1 MGAIERKLVSG
12 DAACKLSR
20 GTREFVFKISRADN
34 SEGAGVTYFVRC
46 RVTPTQWLYLGVWR
60 PQHGWL
66 ELTAKSALPAD
77 APAVRAFR
85 WLAGQ
90 VWSDDYS
97 PLEHSGW
104 DLRVHAPHYVE
115 PAIEPATELVAAP
128 SPVARP
134 VDAQARARVDVL
146 LRSLRARVFPT
157 ALGVLESLPNPQT
170 RTSHLAKAFAPA
182 HAPRTRSRLPD
193 HRQRP
198 RGRYTRWSPSYS

>member
-1 MGAIERKLVSG
+1 MSIEKKLCSG
-12 DAACKLSR
+12 DAALRISR
-20 GTREFVFKISRADN
+20 GTREFVYKIARADN
-34 SEGAGVTYFVRC
+34 SEGAGCTYFVRH
-46 RVTPTQWLYLGVWR
+46 RISPTQWLYLGVWR

-104 DLRVHAPHYVE
+104 DLRTHAPNYVE
-115 PAIEPATELVAAP
+115 PVETPTPELVAAP
-128 SPVARP
+128 APVARP
-134 VDAQARARVDVL
+134 ADAKLMARVDML
-146 LRSLRARVFPT
+146 LRGLRARACSSPLG
-157 ALGVLESLPNPQT
+157 ALQILPGL
-170 RTSHLAKAFAPA
+170 RTHSCHPA
-182 HAPRTRSRLPD
+182 LTFSRPHVRQPKIRLPD

-198 RGRYTRWSPSYS
+198 AGRCKRWSPSYSE

>member
-1 MGAIERKLVSG
+1 MSIEKKLTSG
-12 DAACKLSR
+12 DAALRISR
-20 GTREFVFKISRADN
+20 GTREFVYKIARADN

-134 VDAQARARVDVL
+134 VDASVLARVDML
-146 LRSLRARVFPT
+146 LRGLRAKVCSSPLG
-157 ALGVLESLPNPQT
+157 ALGILPG
-170 RTSHLAKAFAPA
+170 R
-182 HAPRTRSRLPD
+182 RTRSCLPALTFAPP
-193 HRQRP
+193 HAHQPRSRP
-198 RGRYTRWSPSYS
+198 QGHFQARRRRCIPSCPTS